1 MKMRLCYITTFFALT
16 ILSVFYSYA
25 PPFLYFRYLF
35 APLLISYL
43 PGSMLVKII
52 FSKNENLDPLERL
65 ALSFG
70 LSMVLTILIGLFL
83 NYTPSGLNL
92 NTMFVSLAL
101 LTVVVSVGSLI
112 ADHARKSLNSQ

>member
-1 MKMRLCYITTFFALT
+1 MRLWYITTFFALT
-16 ILSVFYSYA
+16 FLSIFYSNV

-43 PGSMLVKII
+43 PGLMLVKII
-52 FSKNENLDPLERL
+52 FSKNANLDPLERL

-83 NYTPSGLNL
+83 NYTPWGLNL
-92 NTMFVSLAL
+92 NTVFVSLTL

-112 ADHARKSLNSQ
+112 ADHARNSSNNQ